1 MSDQPHVP
9 REGSHGVQWGLA
21 IALVLVVVV
30 TVAVAWN
37 LGSSNQL
44 SGTSWTLSELPQSD
58 VEIGEFTVT
67 ASFSASE
74 ITGQAPVNSYGGE
87 YSAGGAV
94 FKVGDVARTL
104 MAGSDDA
111 MAVEDAYFDAL
122 TKVTAYVFDGETLTL
137 LDPDGEIFLVFE
149 RAE

>member
-1 MSDQPHVP
+1 MSDQPHIP

-21 IALVLVVVV
+21 IALVLVVVA
-30 TVAVAWN
+30 TVAVAWK

-44 SGTSWTLSELPQSD
+44 GGTSWTLSELPQSD
-58 VEIGEFTVT
+58 VAIGEHTVT
-67 ASFSASE
+67 ASFSDNE

-94 FKVGDVARTL
+94 FKVGDVTRTL
-104 MAGSDDA
+104 MAGPDDA
-111 MAVEDAYFDAL
+111 MAVEDAYLDAL
-122 TKVTAYVFDGETLTL
+122 TRVTAYVFDGQTLTL
-137 LDPDGEIFLVFE
+137 LDPDGEVFLVFE

>member
-1 MSDQPHVP
+1 MNDQSHMP

-21 IALVLVVVV
+21 VALVLAVVLTGV
-30 TVAVAWN
+30 VAWR

-44 SGTSWTLSELPQSD
+44 DGTSWVLAELPQSD
-58 VEIGEFTVT
+58 VELVGHTVT
-67 ASFSASE
+67 ASFTTDE

-87 YSAGGAV
+87 YSAGGAL

-104 MAGSDDA
+104 MAGPDDA

-122 TKVTAYVFDGETLTL
+122 THVTAYVYDEETLTL
-137 LDPDGEIFLVFE
+137 LDPDGVVFLIFE

>member
-1 MSDQPHVP
+1 MSDQPHIP

-21 IALVLVVVV
+21 IALVLIVVV
-30 TVAVAWN
+30 TVAVAWK

-44 SGTSWTLSELPQSD
+44 GGTNWTLRELPQSG
-58 VEIGEFTVT
+58 VEIGEYAVT
-67 ASFSASE
+67 ASFSANE

-87 YSAGGAV
+87 YSAGGVV

-104 MAGSDDA
+104 MAGPDDA

-137 LDPDGEIFLVFE
+137 LDPEGEILLVFE
-149 RAE
+149 RSE